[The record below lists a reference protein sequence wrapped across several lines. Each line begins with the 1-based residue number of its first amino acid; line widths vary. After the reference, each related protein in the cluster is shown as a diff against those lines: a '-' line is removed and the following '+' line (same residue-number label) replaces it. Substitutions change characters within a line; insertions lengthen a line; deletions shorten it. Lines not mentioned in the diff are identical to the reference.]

1 MYSATG
7 FRTLSNID
15 RSTAANDGQASTLFS
30 APKNPQRIPANTP
43 PVFRGLWPR
52 ICLPLLRLVRSSNVG
67 QAPRITVAI
76 GVLALSLAVISPAV
90 TWAAE
95 PVKQEKKVK
104 KPAKAGTSASST
116 KKTTQKATA
125 PKYATAE
132 TAGKAPSC
140 FGEAPKLDKLTPD
153 EGKAG
158 TKVIITGA
166 SFGEAACL
174 HGVSF
179 GPGHPAKFKQNNDSI
194 TTTVPSGGKK
204 GLVLLTVTTASGEN
218 SKPFLIK

>member
-7 FRTLSNID
+7 R
-15 RSTAANDGQASTLFS
+15 
-30 APKNPQRIPANTP
+30 
-43 PVFRGLWPR
+43 
-52 ICLPLLRLVRSSNVG
+52 
-67 QAPRITVAI
+67 RITIAI

-95 PVKQEKKVK
+95 PAKQEKKVK
-104 KPAKAGTSASST
+104 KPAKAGASAPAT

-125 PKYATAE
+125 PKYTTAE

-158 TKVIITGA
+158 DKVTITGT
-166 SFGEAACL
+166 SFGETACL
-174 HGVSF
+174 RGVSF
-179 GPGHPAKFKQNNDSI
+179 GPGHPAKFQQTNDRI
-194 TTTVPSGGKK
+194 TTTVPKGGKK

-218 SKPFLIK
+218 SKPFLVK

>member
-1 MYSATG
+1 MY
-7 FRTLSNID
+7 
-15 RSTAANDGQASTLFS
+15 TAAGS
-30 APKNPQRIPANTP
+30 RI
-43 PVFRGLWPR
+43 
-52 ICLPLLRLVRSSNVG
+52 I
-67 QAPRITVAI
+67 IAI
-76 GVLALSLAVISPAV
+76 GVLAICLAAISPAG

-104 KPAKAGTSASST
+104 KPAKARTSAPAL
-116 KKTTQKATA
+116 KATA
-125 PKYATAE
+125 PKVAAQKFATAE
-132 TAGKAPSC
+132 TAGNAPSC

-158 TKVIITGA
+158 DRVTITGT

-174 HGVSF
+174 RGVSF
-179 GPGHPAKFKQNNDSI
+179 GPGHPAQFQQTDDSI

-218 SKPFLIK
+218 SKPFLLK